1 MRKVIVSLVSGGVM
15 LIVGM
20 IVGQLLQLLMP
31 STKIEYQNPN
41 LFRPWSDP
49 IMSLVF
55 IEPFILSA
63 FLLWIWTMTKEL
75 FKSDSQLYNGLF
87 FGFIYWIITI
97 PGMIMSYSS
106 FPVSLMLVCSWSITI
121 LFQALF
127 AGVIFSKMVK

>member
-1 MRKVIVSLVSGGVM
+1 MRKIIVSLVAGSVM
-15 LIVGM
+15 LIVGV
-20 IVGQLLQLLMP
+20 IVGQLLQLLIP
-31 STKIEYQNPN
+31 SIKIEYQNPN
-41 LFRPWSDP
+41 LFRSWTDP
-49 IMSLVF
+49 IMSIVF

-87 FGFIYWIITI
+87 FGFIYWLITI

-121 LFQALF
+121 LFQSLF
-127 AGVIFSKMVK
+127 AGVIFSKMIK